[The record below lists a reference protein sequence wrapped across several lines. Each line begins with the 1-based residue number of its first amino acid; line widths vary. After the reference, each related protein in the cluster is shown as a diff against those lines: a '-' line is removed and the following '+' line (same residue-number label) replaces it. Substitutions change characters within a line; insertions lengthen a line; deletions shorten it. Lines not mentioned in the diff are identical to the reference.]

1 MVTIKHSTGTFRIGL
16 ILIDGFAL
24 MSYSSIVEPL
34 RAANLLSRR
43 AYYDIK
49 YIPVTGSWANSSNG
63 TSVKATGR
71 IGQEGKFDLVLVV
84 AGGDPASFKDT
95 KLFRWLRTLSRRG
108 VNLGGVSGG
117 PVILASAGVMEGRRM
132 TVHWE
137 HATALAE
144 SRVGLLIERS
154 LYVIDR
160 DRFTC
165 AGGIAPLDMMH
176 ALLSEH
182 HGPAFA
188 RQVSDWFMHTDVRSA
203 SGPQRAGLVERY
215 GTNNPPVIMAI
226 EAMENHIADP
236 LELRQLAKLSEISP
250 RQLNRLFRSK
260 MEQST
265 MNFYC
270 KLRLEKAR
278 KLLKQSTLTITEIA
292 LANGF
297 ASSAHFAHS
306 FRRTFG
312 STPSSLRQ

>member
-137 HATALAE
+137 HAAALAE

-236 LELRQLAKLSEISP
+236 LELTQLAKLSEISP
-250 RQLNRLFRSK
+250 RQLNRLFRSN
-260 MEQST
+260 MGQSS
-265 MNFYC
+265 MNFYF

-278 KLLKQSTLTITEIA
+278 KLLKQSTLPITEIA

-297 ASSAHFAHS
+297 SSSAHFAHS